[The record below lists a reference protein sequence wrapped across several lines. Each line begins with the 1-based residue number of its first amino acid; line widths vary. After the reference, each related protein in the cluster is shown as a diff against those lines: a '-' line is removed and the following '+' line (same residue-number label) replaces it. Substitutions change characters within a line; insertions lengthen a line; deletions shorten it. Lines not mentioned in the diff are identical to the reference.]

1 MADEITDCYIAPDP
15 IKVAKLLDAED
26 MDSCLDMW
34 GYSQT
39 RDSLY
44 KLAAQ
49 GRILLGKAPPE
60 RDDADE
66 IIAAGIRLGSA
77 YYAAQHLGVS
87 EIAVRTAFKRRSL
100 PIPKLS
106 PEARRQALLTKAA
119 ARKIA
124 AAAARGYPISI
135 RGRQLV
141 WDF

>member
-1 MADEITDCYIAPDP
+1 MADEINDVYATPDP
-15 IKVAKLLDAED
+15 IKVANLLDAEC
-26 MDSCLDMW
+26 MEVCLDTW

-44 KLAAQ
+44 RLAAQ
-49 GRILLGKAPPE
+49 GRIMLGKAPPE
-60 RDDADE
+60 RDDADT
-66 IIAAGIRLGSA
+66 IIETGRRLGSA
-77 YYAAQHLGVS
+77 FYAAKALGIS
-87 EIAVRTAFKRRSL
+87 EIAVRTAFARRRL
-100 PIPKLS
+100 PIPKLT

>member
-1 MADEITDCYIAPDP
+1 MADEITHCYAAPDP
-15 IKVAKLLDAED
+15 RRVARLLDAEGLD
-26 MDSCLDMW
+26 ACLDMW

-39 RDSLY
+39 ADGIY
-44 KLAAQ
+44 KLAAD

-60 RDDADE
+60 RDDADQ
-66 IIAAGIRLGSA
+66 IIETGSRLGSA
-77 YYAAQHLGVS
+77 FYAAKALGIS
-87 EIAVRTAFKRRSL
+87 EITVRTAFKRRRL
-100 PIPKLS
+100 PIPKLT

>member
-1 MADEITDCYIAPDP
+1 MTDEITHCYAAPDP
-15 IKVAKLLDAED
+15 RRVARLLDAEGLD
-26 MDSCLDMW
+26 ACIDMW

-39 RDSLY
+39 PDGIY
-44 KLAAQ
+44 KLAAA
-49 GRILLGKAPPE
+49 GRILLGQPVPE

-87 EIAVRTAFKRRSL
+87 EIAVRTAFKRRRL
-100 PIPKLS
+100 PIPKLT
-106 PEARRQALLTKAA
+106 PEARREALLTKAA